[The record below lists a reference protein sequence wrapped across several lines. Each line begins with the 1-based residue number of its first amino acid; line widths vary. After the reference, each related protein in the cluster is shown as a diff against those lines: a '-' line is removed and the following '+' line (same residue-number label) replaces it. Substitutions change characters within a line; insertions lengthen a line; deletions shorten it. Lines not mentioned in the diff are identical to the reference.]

1 MIRRPPRSTR
11 TDTLF
16 PYTTLF
22 RSDRGG
28 RQDEGEMIGKG
39 IAIDRHRRE
48 RREERE
54 KKNALRPAA
63 PRPAGIKNR
72 GKNGDRQQRGEDDL
86 EHKPD
91 HLGKGAAR
99 KQTVDR
105 RKTSRA

>member
-63 PRPAGIKNR
+63 PRPAGIKKR
-72 GKNGDRQQRGEDDL
+72 GKTGDRQQRGDDDL
-86 EHKPD
+86 ENQPEPM
-91 HLGKGAAR
+91 GKDADR
-99 KQTVDR
+99 NPTVAGHR
-105 RKTSRA
+105 P